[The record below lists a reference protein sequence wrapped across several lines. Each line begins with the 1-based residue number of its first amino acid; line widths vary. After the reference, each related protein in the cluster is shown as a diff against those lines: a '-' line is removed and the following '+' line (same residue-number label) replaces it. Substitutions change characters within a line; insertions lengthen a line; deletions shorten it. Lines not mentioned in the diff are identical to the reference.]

1 MKFFSIYLLVFGK
14 KLVTL
19 PHLFIV
25 FNGMEKDEREILLE
39 KFAEANRRLQIVNEQ
54 LAIANKKLKEYE
66 EKAQKAENASKMK
79 SLFLANM
86 SHEIR
91 TPLNAIEGF
100 SRVIVETDSP
110 EDRMK
115 FFEIIESNNN
125 RLQSLVNEI
134 LDLSRVESGE
144 IVMKK
149 SPTDLHDLCQGIKN
163 LFKFRCPDTVRL
175 EWENPLMTVNFNTD
189 ANRLTQ
195 VFSNLISN
203 SLKHTASGRIS
214 YGYQIINDG
223 QQIQFFVDDTGSGIA
238 KEDIDHIFETYV
250 SRDAETTKNGYGLGL
265 PLCKIIVEKLGGSI
279 TVQSELGKGSRF
291 EFTLPFEG
299 TIGGIDTNK
308 PSTTT
313 NVRTIR
319 ISGRS
324 DDPNKQKILVAEDE
338 DSNYELVKIVLQ
350 KRYKLLR
357 AHNGI
362 EAVTINEDEHP
373 DLVLMDIRMP
383 EMNGLDATR
392 IIKEVSPS
400 TPVIALSA
408 YAFEENIRDAKDAG
422 CDEFMAKPFK
432 VEALIEMVKKYL
444 DK

>member
-1 MKFFSIYLLVFGK
+1 
-14 KLVTL
+14 
-19 PHLFIV
+19 
-25 FNGMEKDEREILLE
+25 MEKDEREILLQ
-39 KFAEANRRLQIVNEQ
+39 KFADANRKLLLVSEQ
-54 LAIANKKLKEYE
+54 LSIANKKLKEYE
-66 EKAQKAENASKMK
+66 EKAQKAEKASKMK

-149 SPTDLHDLCQGIKN
+149 TSTDLNELCTSIKN
-163 LFKFRCPDTVRL
+163 LFKFRCPDNVKL
-175 EWENPLMTVNFNTD
+175 EWQKPLMPVAFITD

-203 SLKHTASGRIS
+203 ALKHTPSGSIS
-214 YGYQIINDG
+214 FGYKVLEEG
-223 QQIQFFVDDTGSGIA
+223 QKIEFFVKDTGTGIA

-250 SRDAETTKNGYGLGL
+250 SRDAETNNNGYGLGL
-265 PLCKIIVEKLGGSI
+265 PLCKIIVEKLGGTI
-279 TVQSELGKGSRF
+279 AVESELNKGTT
-291 EFTLPFEG
+291 FTFVMPFEG
-299 TIGGIDTNK
+299 TIGGVDQTK
-308 PSTTT
+308 TTTTT

-319 ISGRS
+319 ISGRP
-324 DDPNKQKILVAEDE
+324 DDINMKKILVAEDE

-362 EAVTINEDEHP
+362 EAVTINEEEKP
-373 DLVLMDIRMP
+373 DLILMDIRMP

-392 IIKEVSPS
+392 IIKEVTSN

-408 YAFEENIRDAKDAG
+408 YAFEENIRDAKAAG
-422 CDEFMAKPFK
+422 CDDFMAKPFK
-432 VEALIEMVKKYL
+432 VENLIEVVKKYL
-444 DK
+444 DN